1 MSKSEIYEQI
11 IINLL
16 SNKYKDKEIN
26 EDLIIEIREETSD
39 LLKKVCTKL
48 KSNKKQSGFIEPR
61 F

>member
-1 MSKSEIYEQI
+1 MSKREIYEQI

-26 EDLIIEIREETSD
+26 EDLIIEIGKETSD
-39 LLKKVCTKL
+39 LLEKVCNKL